1 MNTQAVTLDVVL
13 ISTYELGHQPFG
25 LASPASWLRQAGM
38 QVATLDLAVQDFDE
52 KLVAGAG
59 LIGFY
64 LPMHTATRLATAFLP
79 RVRALNPAA
88 HICCYGLYAPVNEPL
103 LRRLGADTVIGGEFE
118 DSLRSLALR
127 LADEAA
133 RAAAG
138 QPAGPLEPDGRQAL
152 PLISLARLDFQVPD
166 RAGMPGLDSYAYL
179 SMPDGERRVVGY
191 TEATRGCKHLCRHCP
206 IVPVYGGHFRVVQ
219 KPVVLAD
226 IDTQVAAG
234 AQHITFGDPDF
245 FNGPAHA
252 LALIRELH
260 ERHPDISYDVI
271 IKVEHLIKHAE
282 DLHLLL
288 DTGCLFVTSAVESV
302 NDQILEYF
310 DKRHTREE
318 FIRVTEMFREL
329 GLGLNPTFVT
339 FTPWTTPEIYLDLLR
354 LIAEVGLIGN
364 VAPIQYAIRLLIPSG
379 SRLMELPEVQQ
390 LVEPFDEE
398 ALAYP
403 WVHPDPEVDR
413 LFHDV
418 MEVVKEAVGG
428 SLDRPEAFARIW
440 DIAAKAYLAAG
451 GDPALA
457 EQPAAVA
464 GGYAEIPHL
473 SEPWYCC
480 AEPTEEQLSPSL

>member
-38 QVATLDLAVQDFDE
+38 SVQTMDLAVQELDAE
-52 KLVAGAG
+52 AVKRAG

-79 RVRALNPAA
+79 RVRALNPDA
-88 HICCYGLYAPVNEPL
+88 HICCYGLYAPVNESL
-103 LRRLGADTVIGGEFE
+103 LRRLGADTVLGGEFE
-118 DSLRSLALR
+118 ESLRELALQ
-127 LADEAA
+127 LGAKASAA
-133 RAAAG
+133 SA
-138 QPAGPLEPDGRQAL
+138 PAPGGHPGPEGRQTL
-152 PLISLARLDFQVPD
+152 PLISLDRLDFQVPD

-179 SMPDGERRVVGY
+179 SMPDGSRRVVGY

-226 IDTQVAAG
+226 IDAQVAAG

-260 ERHPDISYDVI
+260 SRHPDVSYDVI
-271 IKVEHLIKHAE
+271 IKVEHLIKHAA
-282 DLHLLL
+282 DLPVLR
-288 DTGCLFVTSAVESV
+288 DTGCVFVTSAVESV
-302 NDQILEYF
+302 NDVILENF
-310 DKRHTREE
+310 DKRHTREQ
-318 FIRVTEMFREL
+318 FIEVARMFREL

-354 LIAEVGLIGN
+354 LLDELGLVQN

-379 SRLMELPEVQQ
+379 SRLMELPDVQQ
-390 LVEPFDEE
+390 LVQPFDEE

-413 LFHDV
+413 LFADV
-418 MEVVKEAVGG
+418 MEVVKEAVRGA
-428 SLDRPEAFARIW
+428 LDRPEAFARIW
-440 DIAAKAYLAAG
+440 DIAAKAHLAAG

-457 EQPAAVA
+457 ERPAEVA
-464 GGYAEIPHL
+464 SGYAPMPHL